1 MSVPP
6 PRVVPELLTRL
17 RDDLLTTGFTVDGVS
32 AHLGPMVAG
41 ALAREH
47 VLPAERATRA
57 DGSPLS
63 ALVRLF
69 TLGVEVPF
77 DAVDAALPTLRGDG
91 LVELGLAERAG
102 ADLHARA
109 DLRPYGDEEHD
120 WWVASDLGAAGRG
133 TPLEPDHVVGIGGA
147 SLTLAAWTP
156 RPRVRRA
163 LDIGVGCGV
172 QALHL
177 AGHAEQIVATD
188 VSERA
193 LGFARFN
200 AALAGQEWDLRA
212 GNLFEPV
219 AGERFDLVVSNP
231 PYVITPRRAR
241 VPLFAYRDGGR
252 AGDGV
257 VADLVRGVA
266 DVLEPGGI
274 AHFIGNWEIHA
285 HTDWRTRWREWL
297 QGTGLDAWVVQ
308 RGVQDPAQYAETW
321 ARDGGHLPG
330 SWVHDELYA
339 AWLDDFA
346 ERGVAGIG
354 LGVVTLQRPRGP
366 EGSRPP
372 FVDLVEVEGAV
383 ATPMGPAVLAGL
395 AARTWLAEHDDDEV
409 LDTVW
414 LVAPD
419 VTLETH
425 RPPAA
430 AHPSVIVAR
439 QGGGLGVSRRIDT
452 QTAAL
457 LSVCDGDLTARAA
470 LAAIDAV
477 LESTALEA
485 TEIEATEF
493 EATELEATE
502 PSEGAEPDEPAR
514 VTAVAQLRALVA
526 DGFVVP
532 AQSPAP

>member
-1 MSVPP
+1 MSAPP
-6 PRVVPELLTRL
+6 PRVVPQLLTRL
-17 RDDLLTTGFTVDGVS
+17 RDDLLTTGFTVDGLG
-32 AHLGPMVAG
+32 AHLGPMVGA

-47 VLPAERATRA
+47 LLPAERATRA

-77 DAVDAALPTLRGDG
+77 DAVDAALPTLHGDG

-102 ADLHARA
+102 ADLHALA

-120 WWVASDLGAAGRG
+120 WWVASDLGSAGRG
-133 TPLEPDHVVGIGGA
+133 APMEPDHVVGIGGA

-156 RPRVRRA
+156 RPQVRRA

-177 AGHAEQIVATD
+177 AGHADRIVATD

-200 AALAGQEWDLRA
+200 AALAGQDWDLRA

-257 VADLVRGVA
+257 VEDLVRGVA
-266 DVLEPGGI
+266 AVLEPGGI

-285 HTDWRTRWREWL
+285 HADWRDRWREWL

-354 LGVVTLQRPRGP
+354 LGVVTLQRPLR
-366 EGSRPP
+366 SRPP
-372 FVDLVEVEGAV
+372 FVDLVEVEGPV

-395 AARTWLAEHDDDEV
+395 AARTWLAEHSDEL
-409 LDTVW
+409 LDVAW
-414 LVAPD
+414 VVAPD
-419 VTLETH
+419 VTLESH
-425 RPPAA
+425 RHPTAA
-430 AHPSVIVAR
+430 DPSVILVR
-439 QGGGLGVSRRIDT
+439 QGGGLGLSRRLDT
-452 QTAAL
+452 KTAAL
-457 LSVCDGDLTARAA
+457 LSVCDGELTAAA
-470 LAAIDAV
+470 AFAAIDAV
-477 LESTALEA
+477 LASTDSGAGVEQEA
-485 TEIEATEF
+485 TAPVDT
-493 EATELEATE
+493 
-502 PSEGAEPDEPAR
+502 
-514 VTAVAQLRALVA
+514 VAQLRALVA

-532 AQSPAP
+532 ADL